1 MKVMNTL
8 CLFTLKTI
16 LIGYRPQ
23 NYVNKQWVLHNL
35 TVNQLS
41 TSTIYVLFMLKWLM
55 HTELFP
61 VLDLDYYI
69 IFVKG
74 THFDSGKV
82 FIRN

>member
-35 TVNQLS
+35 AVNLFS
-41 TSTIYVLFMLKWLM
+41 TSTIIYFEQV
-55 HTELFP
+55 
-61 VLDLDYYI
+61 YI
-69 IFVKG
+69 
-74 THFDSGKV
+74 SNWW
-82 FIRN
+82 FICSNITVHNS